1 MHNACGLAVGRLKD
15 SWLQSRVVIHR
26 YSNQAA
32 SCAKNVFFS
41 PAFAITL
48 SAPVHKVCAKFQSVI
63 ARLYTVCTGLTTTT
77 TIKLYVYKG
86 ECA

>member
-1 MHNACGLAVGRLKD
+1 MHKACGLAVVRRKD
-15 SWLQSRVVIHR
+15 SWLQSRGFIHR
-26 YSNQAA
+26 FALQAA

-41 PAFAITL
+41 PALASTL
-48 SAPVHKVCAKFQSVI
+48 STLVHKVCAEFQSVI
-63 ARLYTVCTGLTTTT
+63 ARLYTVYTGLTTTT